1 MEDLKKNNL
10 TSPAHNEKPSTLPEV
25 YKEAVPENE
34 VTSPTPVRI
43 AIDPIPV
50 AEGKT
55 TSQTRRGRQKT
66 KVNMPKEPSAAPE
79 VQITRG
85 IRSKG
90 TAEIAELS
98 IVVADKLPT
107 TQTRRGRPKA
117 SAQVAKVP
125 VSVSEVDVSSPTRG
139 SRSKGIAE
147 VPEDSVPVLNES
159 TISQRRRGG
168 PKVTDVTEAAA
179 PTRSSRSKDTT
190 NAAVASVSNKVIS
203 PTRKGRSRN
212 TGGSKQTA
220 SVSDDVTSPKPRRE
234 PATAEGELDL
244 SQKPSEDTSE
254 KTAKST
260 RKTVR
265 QNAKKSSKQ
274 NADVPEQEQIIASV
288 EEKKTQLP
296 PTRGRR
302 KAAQKEQVASE
313 DSNLEDEQ
321 PKGLTAK
328 ASPVARRGGRRRN
341 AEELSSIESDVAK
354 PKPSKQE
361 TRSRGQS
368 KSKGLTEFVGENADS
383 TSPVEPVK
391 SPEAKSPKRSRP
403 AKDLVTELAVESQ
416 PKSLRGRANKRTDH
430 FTEASNLVAPENEES
445 QKAGPVRGKSRT
457 ARDIG
462 NVSLSDADEQT
473 KVPSAKQQ
481 RSSRRNRSVQ
491 DSESPEEQNKSFAL
505 EDTESSIRGTQS
517 KNISDSDESMP
528 EGKKGRQNARGRSLK
543 NVEQTVPKSK
553 TKSVQWHPLLATD
566 VQSTTDEISQDSNE
580 TSLRGSRSKGKIR
593 PDTSELQIPAKRSRR
608 GNNQAE
614 AEETQASTNPE
625 SVTVS
630 DVVARKRGR
639 KANVQERVQTI
650 DAKSESSDSTEVHSS
665 PQRGRRG
672 ASKVDGENNEVR
684 NSELSTSRRQRGV
697 AAIKTPAEN
706 ESIQSPVKSKY
717 QKGGSG
723 KADENVTKST
733 RGVKRKLPSA
743 EAKSATLGE
752 PEIPFQAIESVLVE
766 TENIPARRGR
776 KNLRNTQ
783 LQKGEE
789 TLPEKPTVSSV
800 SPAKRRKTEAATTA
814 AQKKSS
820 RQQTSKLENEKP
832 SATTKTRA
840 STRSR
845 K

>member
-1 MEDLKKNNL
+1 M
-10 TSPAHNEKPSTLPEV
+10 
-25 YKEAVPENE
+25 
-34 VTSPTPVRI
+34 
-43 AIDPIPV
+43 
-50 AEGKT
+50 
-55 TSQTRRGRQKT
+55 
-66 KVNMPKEPSAAPE
+66 
-79 VQITRG
+79 
-85 IRSKG
+85 
-90 TAEIAELS
+90 
-98 IVVADKLPT
+98 
-107 TQTRRGRPKA
+107 
-117 SAQVAKVP
+117 
-125 VSVSEVDVSSPTRG
+125 
-139 SRSKGIAE
+139 
-147 VPEDSVPVLNES
+147 
-159 TISQRRRGG
+159 
-168 PKVTDVTEAAA
+168 
-179 PTRSSRSKDTT
+179 
-190 NAAVASVSNKVIS
+190 
-203 PTRKGRSRN
+203 
-212 TGGSKQTA
+212 
-220 SVSDDVTSPKPRRE
+220 
-234 PATAEGELDL
+234 
-244 SQKPSEDTSE
+244 
-254 KTAKST
+254 
-260 RKTVR
+260 
-265 QNAKKSSKQ
+265 
-274 NADVPEQEQIIASV
+274 
-288 EEKKTQLP
+288 
-296 PTRGRR
+296 
-302 KAAQKEQVASE
+302 
-313 DSNLEDEQ
+313 
-321 PKGLTAK
+321 
-328 ASPVARRGGRRRN
+328 
-341 AEELSSIESDVAK
+341 
-354 PKPSKQE
+354 
-361 TRSRGQS
+361 
-368 KSKGLTEFVGENADS
+368 
-383 TSPVEPVK
+383 
-391 SPEAKSPKRSRP
+391 
-403 AKDLVTELAVESQ
+403 TELAVESQ

-430 FTEASNLVAPENEES
+430 FTEASNLVTPENEES

-528 EGKKGRQNARGRSLK
+528 EGKKGRKNAKGRGLK

-553 TKSVQWHPLLATD
+553 TKSVQWHPLLAID
-566 VQSTTDEISQDSNE
+566 GQSTTDEISQDSNE

-639 KANVQERVQTI
+639 KANVQTI

-684 NSELSTSRRQRGV
+684 NAELSTSRRQRGV

-723 KADENVTKST
+723 KAKADENVTKST
-733 RGVKRKLPSA
+733 RGIKRKLPSA

-752 PEIPFQAIESVLVE
+752 PEIPLQAIESVLVE

-776 KNLRNTQ
+776 KNLRHTQ

-800 SPAKRRKTEAATTA
+800 SPAKRRKTGNCFYFLISHIEWFYISLVHWSVFEDFSCT
-814 AQKKSS
+814 
-820 RQQTSKLENEKP
+820 
-832 SATTKTRA
+832 
-840 STRSR
+840 
-845 K
+845 